1 MLTLTLKLD
10 REIIVIDVSK
20 QDINVLLS
28 ALKNSTILDT
38 EGGTW
43 KIEPDAEL
51 FFEDY
56 PPHFEI
62 SCKIEE

>member
-10 REIIVIDVSK
+10 QEIIVIDVTN
-20 QDINVLLS
+20 QDINALLS
-28 ALKNSTILDT
+28 ALRNSTILDT

-43 KIEPDAEL
+43 TIDPNTEL

-62 SCKIEE
+62 SCKMQE

>member
-10 REIIVIDVSK
+10 KEIIILDVTN
-20 QDINVLLS
+20 QDINMLL
-28 ALKNSTILDT
+28 AVLKNSTILDT

-43 KIEPDAEL
+43 KIEPDEEL
-51 FFEDY
+51 YFEDY

-62 SCKIEE
+62 SCRVA